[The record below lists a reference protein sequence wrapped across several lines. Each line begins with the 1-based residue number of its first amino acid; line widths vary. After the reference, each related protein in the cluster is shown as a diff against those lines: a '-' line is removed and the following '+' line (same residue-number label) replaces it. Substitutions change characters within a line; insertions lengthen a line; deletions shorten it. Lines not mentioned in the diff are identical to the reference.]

1 MTYRP
6 FPNRKVT
13 LVNWTR
19 PNAHADWE
27 DRCARNPKS
36 AIFDLLIVCDNKDA
50 AHALLE
56 EDYGADLAVAFP
68 SGNKIVRLM
77 DGRFVTVTDRPDQIV
92 GTLPTFEKWNWWSK
106 FNNAPDMA
114 AIREKRQ
121 VEEILKTTY
130 N

>member
-1 MTYRP
+1 MPYHP

-13 LVNWTR
+13 LVNWSR
-19 PNAHADWE
+19 PSAQKDWE
-27 DRCARNPKS
+27 DRCQRNPKS
-36 AIFDLLIVCDNKDA
+36 AVFDLLIVCDNKDA

-77 DGRFVTVTDRPDQIV
+77 DGRFATVTDRPDQLV
-92 GTLPTFEKWNWWSK
+92 GVLPTFERWNWWSR

-121 VEEILKTTY
+121 IEEILKTTH